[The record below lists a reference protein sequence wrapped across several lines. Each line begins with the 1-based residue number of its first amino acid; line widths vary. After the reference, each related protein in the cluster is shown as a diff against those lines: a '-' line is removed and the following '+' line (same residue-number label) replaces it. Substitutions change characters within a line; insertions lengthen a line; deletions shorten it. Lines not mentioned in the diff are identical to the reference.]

1 MTDRNDEE
9 NRARET
15 GPDGG
20 AVLQRPWPK
29 SIPRPTCKTA
39 LWKSWTKTSISTN
52 RRTNPPKVKPAYE
65 A

>member
-20 AVLQRPWPK
+20 SCAAAAMAQVDSPADLQNGIVEIVDKDEYIDEP
-29 SIPRPTCKTA
+29 
-39 LWKSWTKTSISTN
+39 
-52 RRTNPPKVKPAYE
+52 
-65 A
+65 